1 VNGHFDNLKGRYRLK
16 GILVGVDKIVL
27 YCFVVAMY
35 VLGMRCL
42 IELDGKGL
50 SEETIAVAKDC
61 VLLVDDGHKN
71 SMMSVNS
78 DINNL

>member
-1 VNGHFDNLKGRYRLK
+1 
-16 GILVGVDKIVL
+16 
-27 YCFVVAMY
+27 MY
-35 VLGMRCL
+35 VLGVCCL
-42 IELDGKGL
+42 IELDSEGL

-71 SMMSVNS
+71 SMFSVDS

>member
-1 VNGHFDNLKGRYRLK
+1 MNGHFDNLKGRYRLK

-27 YCFVVAMY
+27 YCIVVAMY
-35 VLGMRCL
+35 VFGVRCL
-42 IELDGKGL
+42 VELDGEGL
-50 SEETIAVAKDC
+50 SEEAIAVAKDC

>member
-1 VNGHFDNLKGRYRLK
+1 MNGHFDNLKGRYRLK

-27 YCFVVAMY
+27 YCVVVVMY
-35 VLGMRCL
+35 VFGVCCL
-42 IELDGKGL
+42 IELDGEGL

-71 SMMSVNS
+71 SMFSVNS